1 MNQDTLNLTQ
11 HSANDI
17 NTHAMSQSVTKSDIL
32 VQLEQAFVQHFG
44 YTPLQVCHAPGR
56 VNLIGDHT
64 DYNGGFV
71 LPAAINFG
79 TWVAGHTRNDRIINV
94 VALDCAG
101 ERVSFSLD
109 DICFDEV
116 SPWSNYVRGSL
127 IALAKALP
135 DFGGADLVVK
145 GNVPRGAGLS
155 SSASFEVVIL
165 KTMAALYDLPLSG
178 VQAALMG
185 QQAENEFVGCNCGI
199 MDQMISAMGKQHNAM
214 LLDCRSLEIQY
225 ARMPEDLAII
235 IVNSNVKRGLV
246 DSEYNTRRGQCEQ
259 AAAFLGKASLRD
271 VTLAELNAA
280 KAELEPVLYRRA
292 HHVISESIRT
302 CDMLAALNRHDMAEI
317 STLMAQSHRSLKN
330 DFEVTTS
337 QLDILVSLLADKL
350 GEHGGARMT
359 GGGFGGCVVAL
370 TERSHVDKV
379 LATLAEDYHAATG
392 LKADIYLCHAVDG
405 AFVAV

>member
-1 MNQDTLNLTQ
+1 MNQDTLNLT
-11 HSANDI
+11 HNSNDDI
-17 NTHAMSQSVTKSDIL
+17 NINAMSQAVAQSDIIAL
-32 VQLEQAFVQHFG
+32 LEQTFVEHFG
-44 YTPLQVCHAPGR
+44 YAATQISHAPGR

-79 TWVAGHTRNDRIINV
+79 TWMAGKARNDRTINV
-94 VALDCAG
+94 VALDCDG
-101 ERVSFSLD
+101 ERISFSLD
-109 DICFDEV
+109 DIAFDKV
-116 SPWSNYVRGSL
+116 SSWSNYVRGSL

-155 SSASFEVVIL
+155 SSASFEVVTL

-214 LLDCRSLEIQY
+214 LLDCRSLDIQY

-246 DSEYNTRRGQCEQ
+246 DSEYNTRRKQCEQ
-259 AAAFLGKASLRD
+259 AAALLGKTSLRD

-280 KAELEPVLYRRA
+280 KADLEPILYRRA
-292 HHVISESIRT
+292 HHVLSESLRT
-302 CDMLAALNRHDMAEI
+302 CDMLAALNRHDMAQI
-317 STLMAQSHRSLKN
+317 STLMAESHDSLKN

-350 GEHGGARMT
+350 GEYGGARMT

-370 TERSHVDKV
+370 TERSHVDNV

-392 LKADIYLCHAVDG
+392 LKADVYLCHAVDG

>member
-1 MNQDTLNLTQ
+1 MNQDTLNLT
-11 HSANDI
+11 HNSNDDI
-17 NTHAMSQSVTKSDIL
+17 NAMSQAVAQSDIIAL
-32 VQLEQAFVQHFG
+32 LEQTFVEHFG
-44 YTPLQVCHAPGR
+44 YAATQISHAPGR

-79 TWVAGHTRNDRIINV
+79 TWMAGKARNDRTINV
-94 VALDCAG
+94 VALDCDG
-101 ERVSFSLD
+101 ERISFSLD
-109 DICFDEV
+109 DIAFDKV
-116 SPWSNYVRGSL
+116 SSWSNYVRGSL

-155 SSASFEVVIL
+155 SSASFEVVTL

-214 LLDCRSLEIQY
+214 LLDCRSLDIQY

-246 DSEYNTRRGQCEQ
+246 DSEYNTRRKQCEQ
-259 AAAFLGKASLRD
+259 AAALLGKTSLRD

-280 KAELEPVLYRRA
+280 KADLEPILYRRA
-292 HHVISESIRT
+292 HHVISESLRT
-302 CDMLAALNRHDMAEI
+302 CDMLAALNRHDTAQI
-317 STLMAQSHRSLKN
+317 STLMAESHDSLKN

-350 GEHGGARMT
+350 GEYGGARMT

-370 TERSHVDKV
+370 TERSHVDNV
-379 LATLAEDYHAATG
+379 FATLAEDYHAATG
-392 LKADIYLCHAVDG
+392 LKADVYLCHAVDG

>member
-17 NTHAMSQSVTKSDIL
+17 NTHAMSQSVTQSDIL

-44 YTPLQVCHAPGR
+44 YVPQQVCHAPGR

-109 DICFDEV
+109 DISFDEV
-116 SPWSNYVRGSL
+116 SPWSNYIRGSL

-185 QQAENEFVGCNCGI
+185 QQA
-199 MDQMISAMGKQHNAM
+199 
-214 LLDCRSLEIQY
+214 
-225 ARMPEDLAII
+225 
-235 IVNSNVKRGLV
+235 
-246 DSEYNTRRGQCEQ
+246 
-259 AAAFLGKASLRD
+259 
-271 VTLAELNAA
+271 
-280 KAELEPVLYRRA
+280 
-292 HHVISESIRT
+292 
-302 CDMLAALNRHDMAEI
+302 
-317 STLMAQSHRSLKN
+317 
-330 DFEVTTS
+330 
-337 QLDILVSLLADKL
+337 
-350 GEHGGARMT
+350 
-359 GGGFGGCVVAL
+359 
-370 TERSHVDKV
+370 
-379 LATLAEDYHAATG
+379 
-392 LKADIYLCHAVDG
+392 
-405 AFVAV
+405 

>member
-1 MNQDTLNLTQ
+1 MNQDTLNLT
-11 HSANDI
+11 HNSNDDI
-17 NTHAMSQSVTKSDIL
+17 NINAMSQAVAQSDIIAL
-32 VQLEQAFVQHFG
+32 LEQTFVEHFG
-44 YTPLQVCHAPGR
+44 YAATQISHAPGR

-79 TWVAGHTRNDRIINV
+79 TWMAGKARNDRTINV
-94 VALDCAG
+94 VALDCDG
-101 ERVSFSLD
+101 ERISFSLD
-109 DICFDEV
+109 DIAFDKV
-116 SPWSNYVRGSL
+116 SSWSNYVRGSL

-155 SSASFEVVIL
+155 SSASFEVVTL

-214 LLDCRSLEIQY
+214 LLDCRSLDIQY

-246 DSEYNTRRGQCEQ
+246 DSEYNTRRKQCEQ
-259 AAAFLGKASLRD
+259 AAALLGKTSLRD

-280 KAELEPVLYRRA
+280 KADLEPILYRRA
-292 HHVISESIRT
+292 HHVISESLRT
-302 CDMLAALNRHDMAEI
+302 CDMLAALNRHDMAQI
-317 STLMAQSHRSLKN
+317 STLMAESHDSLKN

-350 GEHGGARMT
+350 GEYGGARMT

-370 TERSHVDKV
+370 TERSHVDNV

-392 LKADIYLCHAVDG
+392 LKADVYLCHAVDG